1 MKRLNRW
8 QARLRRKAD
17 AGSALER
24 LFSPRVLL
32 GYFYALAAVAWVL
45 WVLLTGAI
53 QLDHKM
59 TGSMRQLTLTPNDL
73 QFESFMNYA
82 DDEWATPP
90 DERENWYLSTDS
102 DPHILWQGEAFV
114 TSVRL
119 EMEQLL
125 PPGSVTLYY
134 LKPGQQDYRESQKV
148 YAYLEDGAYVFDLGG
163 ILVSGLRIDPDS
175 VGGVPTRLVGIELNP
190 PRPWFRAWLP
200 TGGQWLLLL
209 FVPPLLAACA
219 GLLRQIFAGDL
230 S

>member
-24 LFSPRVLL
+24 LFSPRALL

-59 TGSMRQLTLTPNDL
+59 TGSMRQLTLTPDDL

-114 TSVRL
+114 TSVRPVAL
-119 EMEQLL
+119 RCTTSSPASRTTVNLRRSTPIWKTEHMCLIW
-125 PPGSVTLYY
+125 
-134 LKPGQQDYRESQKV
+134 
-148 YAYLEDGAYVFDLGG
+148 AVFWSAGCVLTRT
-163 ILVSGLRIDPDS
+163 VS
-175 VGGVPTRLVGIELNP
+175 VGY
-190 PRPWFRAWLP
+190 RPAWS
-200 TGGQWLLLL
+200 
-209 FVPPLLAACA
+209 A
-219 GLLRQIFAGDL
+219 
-230 S
+230 